1 MRCLE
6 RCAAERR
13 TPDRKR
19 LVKKNSTLPARE
31 MAELILRVRLG
42 LELGQ
47 KKVTAPMDH
56 LELLYKPA
64 AIVPGGSNG
73 RLVVV
78 SNRVPLASS
87 SAAPAAGGLAV
98 ALKATLKAR
107 GGLWFGW
114 SGNTSEQT

>member
-1 MRCLE
+1 MRSTPTRIMRCLE
-6 RCAAERR
+6 RCAAEDGREE
-13 TPDRKR
+13 
-19 LVKKNSTLPARE
+19 NSTLPAGA
-31 MAELILRVRLG
+31 MAELILRLCVFG

-47 KKVTAPMDH
+47 NKVIAPMAH
-56 LELLYKPA
+56 LELLSKPA

-98 ALKATLKAR
+98 ALKLALKAR

-114 SGNTSEQT
+114 